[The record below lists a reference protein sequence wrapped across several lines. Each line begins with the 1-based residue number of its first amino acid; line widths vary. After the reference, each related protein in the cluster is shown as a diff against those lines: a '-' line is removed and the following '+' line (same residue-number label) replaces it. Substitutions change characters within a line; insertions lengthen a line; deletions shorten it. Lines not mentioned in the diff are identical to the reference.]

1 MKRRGFIALLG
12 GPAALPLIALL
23 RPLLA
28 ATPSWSANDKSPA
41 RIGWLK
47 IQGAR
52 HTPGQL
58 QAFREGMRAYGL
70 VEGRDYVLERV
81 TRMVTRPG
89 CPVSRQSYSSPA
101 SVSSWQQ
108 VSLRLQQPRV

>member
-41 RIGWLK
+41 RSAGSK
-47 IQGAR
+47 
-52 HTPGQL
+52 
-58 QAFREGMRAYGL
+58 FRVRGIPPVNFRL
-70 VEGRDYVLERV
+70 SGRECALMAWSKVATTYSKSV

-89 CPVSRQSYSSPA
+89 CPVSRQS
-101 SVSSWQQ
+101 
-108 VSLRLQQPRV
+108 